1 MTETTDF
8 NFRKSPVPPLYAA
21 WHKVVYET
29 RLGKTSSL
37 SNRSDHNNYINFK
50 ELLWYLND
58 ETMHAKFFGTVL
70 AVL

>member
-37 SNRSDHNNYINFK
+37 SNRNDHNNNINFK
-50 ELLWYLND
+50 ELL
-58 ETMHAKFFGTVL
+58 
-70 AVL
+70 